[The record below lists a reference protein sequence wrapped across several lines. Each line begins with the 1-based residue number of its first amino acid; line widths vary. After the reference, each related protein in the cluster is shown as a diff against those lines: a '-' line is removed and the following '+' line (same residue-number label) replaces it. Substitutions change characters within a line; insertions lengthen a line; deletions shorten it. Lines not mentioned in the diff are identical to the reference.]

1 VSRPDTHLEV
11 AARVDPDATPGN
23 VVPALASLLLQRARR
38 SLAERR
44 QAEAAAAQQG
54 AEGRA

>member
-1 VSRPDTHLEV
+1 VRAERPTLTVTAQVD
-11 AARVDPDATPGN
+11 AAASPGN
-23 VVPALASLLLQRARR
+23 VVPVLASLLLQRARR
-38 SLAERR
+38 AVTARR